1 MMLLLLKSEAQCLA
15 RQQWQIT
22 SARGAAPAMA
32 LNAQRTTAERFSPMA
47 GSTQSLIA
55 ILRRLVVPQLPF
67 GVEGH
72 L

>member
-32 LNAQRTTAERFSPMA
+32 LNAQRTTA
-47 GSTQSLIA
+47 
-55 ILRRLVVPQLPF
+55 
-67 GVEGH
+67 
-72 L
+72 